1 MQSNLPYS
9 VINIY
14 KYLLSKYKHLKSSYI
29 HSFDRSISGIS
40 LPEKFTYPFYYT
52 PHPLVELAAKQ
63 IQKYLTI
70 QSEWEHN
77 FGLDDK
83 KGGVVTS
90 KMFGVMVVKT
100 DAGKIRFLAAFSGK
114 LAQSLHVKGF
124 VPPVFDMLQPD
135 GFYKLEEA
143 EIDKLSR
150 QIEAIENDVS
160 YQDLTDKIKI
170 KYSEKQTLIAEAKS
184 QFNASRKKRRK
195 HRKQAKSELSDQ
207 AYKILHDEHRKLS
220 YEQQNTIKNL
230 EYQHSIILNDLQCK
244 ADVFLDPIKS
254 LKAERKQRS
263 NSLQKKLFDQYDFL
277 NIQGVRKN
285 VLDIFRDTT
294 DVIPPSGAG
303 DCAAPKLLQFAFKN
317 NLTPLCLGE
326 FWWGRES
333 KSEVR
338 KHGYFYPSCRRKC
351 EPILSHMLTGLSV
364 DMNPL
369 LKNMAEGK
377 KIDIIYEDDDIAVIN
392 KPHEF
397 LSVPGKSVSDSVYL
411 RMRHRYPE
419 ATGPLL
425 VHRLDMSTSGI
436 MLIAKNKESHKAI
449 QKQFIKR
456 KVNKKYVAILD
467 GLISDT
473 EGEIKLPLRVD
484 LDDRPRQLVC
494 YEHGKMAHT
503 YYEVV
508 EVVGERT
515 KIHFYP
521 ITGRTHQLR
530 VHAAHSLG
538 LDTAILGDDLYGK
551 VSERLFLHASY
562 IKFKHPTS
570 GKVVE
575 IECPDDFG
583 DRKWRAGDE

>member
-1 MQSNLPYS
+1 MQRNLPYS
-9 VINIY
+9 VIITY

-29 HSFDRSISGIS
+29 HSFDSSISGIS

-70 QSEWEHN
+70 QSDWEHN

-83 KGGVVTS
+83 KEGVVTS

-100 DAGKIRFLAAFSGK
+100 DAGEIRFLAAFSGK

-160 YQDLTDKIKI
+160 YQKLTNKIKI
-170 KYSEKQTLIAEAKS
+170 KYSEKQELIAEAKS
-184 QFNASRKKRRK
+184 QFNAARKKRRK
-195 HRKQAKSELSDQ
+195 HRKQAKLELSDQ

-220 YEQQNTIKNL
+220 YEQQNAIKNL
-230 EYQHSIILNDLQCK
+230 EYEHSIVLDDLQSK
-244 ADVFLDPIKS
+244 ADVFIDKIKA
-254 LKAERKQRS
+254 LKEERKQRS
-263 NSLQKKLFDQYDFL
+263 NRLQQKLFDQYNFL
-277 NIQGVRKN
+277 NIKGEVKN
-285 VLDIFRDTT
+285 VLDIFRDTVA
-294 DVIPPSGAG
+294 VIPPSGAG

-317 NLTPLCLGE
+317 NLKPICLGE
-326 FWWGRES
+326 FWWGQES

-338 KHGYFYPSCRRKC
+338 KHGYFYPSCRGKC
-351 EPILSHMLTGLSV
+351 EPILSHMLKGLSV
-364 DMNPL
+364 DMNPM

-377 KIDIIYEDDDIAVIN
+377 KIEIIYEDDDLAVIN

-411 RMRHRYPE
+411 RMRHRYPD

-436 MLIAKNKESHKAI
+436 MLIAKNKESHKAL

-456 KVNKKYVAILD
+456 IVTKRYVAILD
-467 GLISDT
+467 GLISQA
-473 EGEIKLPLRVD
+473 EGEIRLPLRVD
-484 LDDRPRQLVC
+484 LNDRPRQLVC
-494 YEHGKMAHT
+494 YEYGKMGHT
-503 YYEVV
+503 RYEVV
-508 EVVGERT
+508 DIIGNRT
-515 KIHFYP
+515 KVHFYP

-538 LDTAILGDDLYGK
+538 LNTAILGDDLYGK
-551 VSERLFLHASY
+551 VSDRLFLHASH
-562 IKFKHPTS
+562 IKFKHPIS
-570 GKVVE
+570 GKVLE
-575 IECPDDFG
+575 IDCLDDFEG
-583 DRKWRAGDE
+583 YVGVDRR